1 MRQIKKFGG
10 KFMAKKPNLENLNFL
25 YPIIIIVIIVLA
37 TSAFVIVDSGH
48 VGVVRTLGA
57 VQPEPLPEGFHLKK
71 PFMDKVEQI
80 DVRLTKAKSKSQ
92 AASKDLQ
99 TVATQ
104 VTVQY
109 SMTGPVAPIT
119 YQRIGKRDVVAATVI
134 EPAIQESVK
143 AVTAQYTAEQLVT
156 KRAEVKQ
163 EIQKAIE
170 NFINETLVDKDVP
183 TALQIANVAITDF
196 EFSDEFNKAIELKV
210 KAEQEALQALNEKTK
225 RVTQA
230 EAGFQERKLAADGEA
245 YEIEAASKA
254 KADAIAREAKALKDN
269 PQLIQLRLA
278 EKWDGTLPR
287 FTGSEAIPLINLES
301 ITKDSK

>member
-1 MRQIKKFGG
+1 MSRRPK
-10 KFMAKKPNLENLNFL
+10 LENLNFL
-25 YPIIIIVIIVLA
+25 YPIIIILVIVLA

-57 VQPEPLPEGFHLKK
+57 VQPEPLPEGFHFKK
-71 PFMDKVEQI
+71 PFMDKVEQVDI
-80 DVRLTKAKSKSQ
+80 RLTKAREKST

-99 TVATQ
+99 TVETQ

-109 SMTGPVAPIT
+109 SLMGPVAPQT
-119 YQRIGKRDVVAATVI
+119 YQRIGQRDVVASTVI

-163 EIQKAIE
+163 QIQKAIE
-170 NFINETLVDKDVP
+170 NFIDVTLQEKQVP
-183 TALQIANVAITDF
+183 SALKIANVAITDF
-196 EFSDEFNKAIELKV
+196 EFSAEFNKAIELKV
-210 KAEQEALQALNEKTK
+210 KAEQEALQALNEKTR

-230 EAGFQERKLAADGEA
+230 EAGYQERKLAADGQA

-278 EKWDGTLPR
+278 EKWDGTLPK
-287 FTGSEAIPLINLES
+287 FTGGESVPLINV
-301 ITKDSK
+301 DSVIKEK

>member
-1 MRQIKKFGG
+1 
-10 KFMAKKPNLENLNFL
+10 
-25 YPIIIIVIIVLA
+25 
-37 TSAFVIVDSGH
+37 
-48 VGVVRTLGA
+48 
-57 VQPEPLPEGFHLKK
+57 
-71 PFMDKVEQI
+71 MDKIEQVDI
-80 DVRLTKAKSKSQ
+80 RLTKAKSKSA

-99 TVATQ
+99 TVETQ

-109 SMTGPVAPIT
+109 SLSGPIAPQT
-119 YQRIGKRDVVAATVI
+119 YQRIGKREVVAATVI

-163 EIQKAIE
+163 QIQKAID
-170 NFINETLVDKDVP
+170 NFINVTLQDKQVP
-183 TALQIANVAITDF
+183 TALKIANVAITDF
-196 EFSDEFNKAIELKV
+196 EFSEEFNKAIELKV
-210 KAEQEALQALNEKTK
+210 KAEQEALQALNEKTR

-230 EAGFQERKLAADGEA
+230 EAGYAERKLAADGQA

-278 EKWDGTLPR
+278 EKWDGTLPK
-287 FTGSEAIPLINLES
+287 FTGGESVPLINV
-301 ITKDSK
+301 DSVMKGK

>member
-1 MRQIKKFGG
+1 MSRRPK
-10 KFMAKKPNLENLNFL
+10 LENLNFL
-25 YPIIIIVIIVLA
+25 YPVIIILVIVLA

-57 VQPEPLPEGFHLKK
+57 VQPDPLPEGFHLKK
-71 PFMDKVEQI
+71 PFMDKIEQVDI
-80 DVRLTKAKSKSQ
+80 RLTKAKSKSA

-99 TVATQ
+99 TVETQ

-109 SMTGPVAPIT
+109 SLSGPIAPQT
-119 YQRIGKRDVVAATVI
+119 YQRIGKREVVAATVI

-163 EIQKAIE
+163 QIQKAID
-170 NFINETLVDKDVP
+170 NFINVTLQDKQVP
-183 TALQIANVAITDF
+183 TALKIANVAITDF
-196 EFSDEFNKAIELKV
+196 EFSEEFNKAIELKV
-210 KAEQEALQALNEKTK
+210 KAEQEALQALNEKTR

-230 EAGFQERKLAADGEA
+230 EAGYAERKLAADGQA

-278 EKWDGTLPR
+278 EKWDGTLPK
-287 FTGSEAIPLINLES
+287 FTGGESVPLINV
-301 ITKDSK
+301 DSVMKGK

>member
-1 MRQIKKFGG
+1 MSRRPK
-10 KFMAKKPNLENLNFL
+10 LENLNFL
-25 YPIIIIVIIVLA
+25 YPIIIILVIVLA

-48 VGVVRTLGA
+48 VGVIRTLGA
-57 VQPEPLPEGFHLKK
+57 VQPVPLPEGFHFKK
-71 PFMDKVEQI
+71 PFMDKIEQVDI
-80 DVRLTKAKSKSQ
+80 RLTKAKSKST

-99 TVATQ
+99 TVETQ

-109 SMTGPVAPIT
+109 SLSGPVAPQT
-119 YQRIGKRDVVAATVI
+119 YQRIGQREVVASTVI

-163 EIQKAIE
+163 QIQKAIE
-170 NFINETLVDKDVP
+170 SFIDVTLQEKQVP
-183 TALQIANVAITDF
+183 TALKIANVAITDF
-196 EFSDEFNKAIELKV
+196 EFSEEFNKAIELKV
-210 KAEQEALQALNEKTK
+210 KAEQEALQALNEKTR

-230 EAGFQERKLAADGEA
+230 EAGYLERKLAADGQA
-245 YEIEAASKA
+245 YEIEAGSKA

-278 EKWDGTLPR
+278 EKWDGTLPK
-287 FTGSEAIPLINLES
+287 FTGGETVPLINIDTVLKE
-301 ITKDSK
+301 K

>member
-1 MRQIKKFGG
+1 
-10 KFMAKKPNLENLNFL
+10 MATRPKLENLNFL
-25 YPIIIIVIIVLA
+25 YPIIIILIIVLA

-48 VGVVRTLGA
+48 VGVIRTLGA

-71 PFMDKVEQI
+71 PFMDKIEQVDI
-80 DVRLTKAKSKSQ
+80 RLTKAKSKSK

-99 TVATQ
+99 TVETQ
-104 VTVQY
+104 VTIQY
-109 SMTGPVAPIT
+109 SLTGPVAPLT
-119 YQRIGKRDVVAATVI
+119 YQRIGQREVVAATVI

-163 EIQKAIE
+163 QIQKAIE
-170 NFINETLVDKDVP
+170 NFIDVTLKDKQVP
-183 TALQIANVAITDF
+183 TALNIANVAITDF
-196 EFSDEFNKAIELKV
+196 EFSEEFNKAIELKV
-210 KAEQEALQALNEKTK
+210 KAEQEALQALNEKAR

-230 EAGFQERKLAADGEA
+230 EAAYQERKLSADGEA

-278 EKWDGTLPR
+278 EKWDGTLPK
-287 FTGSEAIPLINLES
+287 FTGSETVPLIN
-301 ITKDSK
+301 IDSVLKSK

>member
-1 MRQIKKFGG
+1 
-10 KFMAKKPNLENLNFL
+10 MASRPKLENLNFL
-25 YPIIIIVIIVLA
+25 YPIIIILVIVLA

-71 PFMDKVEQI
+71 PFLDKVEQVDI
-80 DVRLTKAKSKSQ
+80 RLTKAKSKSA

-99 TVATQ
+99 TVETQ

-109 SMTGPVAPIT
+109 SLSGPIAPQT
-119 YQRIGKRDVVAATVI
+119 YQRIGQREVVAATVI

-163 EIQKAIE
+163 QIQKAIE
-170 NFINETLVDKDVP
+170 NFINVTLLDKQVP
-183 TALQIANVAITDF
+183 TALKIANVAITDF
-196 EFSDEFNKAIELKV
+196 EFSEEFNKAIELKV
-210 KAEQEALQALNEKTK
+210 KAEQEALQALNEKTR

-287 FTGSEAIPLINLES
+287 FTGGEGVPLIN
-301 ITKDSK
+301 IDTVMKGK